1 MKFPK
6 VDAALAAGDKC
17 QWQIGDALLDE
28 IPIGSAGESNDSQ
41 ALLEECAE
49 EQERRGRIISWR
61 TLKEYRSVA
70 NAFPKEARGSFS
82 WTACRQ
88 AGSPEMLRAVQKI
101 TGKKLPTTRE
111 VDRTRPV
118 VEQHQARQYREEQ
131 RKAGIERKPSL
142 KLPRD
147 SKPTIRSEHLGG
159 LRLLGEVLRHSGRLE
174 DARDA
179 IETATNFVRENLT
192 KLDSEE
198 TELFTDLAFEIAKKG
213 HKLADV
219 AQRLADRRKKHL
231 TVVGG

>member
-118 VEQHQARQYREEQ
+118 VEHFDDMPRGTTPSIGARSPSARF
-131 RKAGIERKPSL
+131 AHGGSTKPSA
-142 KLPRD
+142 
-147 SKPTIRSEHLGG
+147 
-159 LRLLGEVLRHSGRLE
+159 
-174 DARDA
+174 ARW
-179 IETATNFVRENLT
+179 
-192 KLDSEE
+192 
-198 TELFTDLAFEIAKKG
+198 
-213 HKLADV
+213 
-219 AQRLADRRKKHL
+219 
-231 TVVGG
+231 TVQ